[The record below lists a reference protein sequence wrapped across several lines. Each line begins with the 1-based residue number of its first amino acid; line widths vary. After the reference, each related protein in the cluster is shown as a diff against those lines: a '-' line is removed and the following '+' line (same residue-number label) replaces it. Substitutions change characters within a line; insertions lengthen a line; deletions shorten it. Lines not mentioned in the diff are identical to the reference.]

1 MKNHITPLKKNS
13 PLMIFTSEMFAK
25 EARSR
30 RAIRRSNNSFSF
42 TRYTTIP
49 LLYLLSNRRGGITW
63 DQFRGSGIYDQRAHK
78 IGARRPGPTLDGVG
92 IRRLPRVLLSLYI
105 IGTLFARRVRP
116 IPRTILVWTSAG
128 AFDGS
133 LELRPR

>member
-49 LLYLLSNRRGGITW
+49 LLSNRRAGITW